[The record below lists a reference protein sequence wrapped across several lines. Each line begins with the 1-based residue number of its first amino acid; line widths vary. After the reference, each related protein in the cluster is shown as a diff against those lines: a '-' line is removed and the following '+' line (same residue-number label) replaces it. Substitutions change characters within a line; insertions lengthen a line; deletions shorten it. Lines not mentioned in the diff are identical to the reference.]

1 MRFDFSSTPTQ
12 RFSLQWGKSWSIF
25 INIMCMCQWTR
36 AQFDGALLR
45 SIRERSNLQRW
56 KNERKV
62 STTNRMEEFL
72 VVNSNS
78 FKKIA
83 FDFTLIAS
91 EWTSEWMRETR
102 TTNKTFP
109 FWFINSH
116 QFLLR
121 CQHMHGTSR
130 RSFTA
135 KQVLCH
141 NEFDTTISSLAHPIG
156 SSRRCSII
164 HTNLGELLNEFFIRK
179 LLSTTSD

>member
-1 MRFDFSSTPTQ
+1 MKCWKIKRENSFPNQHNDAIWLFFNTSSAFLIAMGEKLIDFHQHHVHVPV
-12 RFSLQWGKSWSIF
+12 
-25 INIMCMCQWTR
+25 WTR

-45 SIRERSNLQRW
+45 SIRERSNLQRR

-91 EWTSEWMRETR
+91 EWVSKWVSKWVRETR

-116 QFLLR
+116 QFVLR

-135 KQVLCH
+135 
-141 NEFDTTISSLAHPIG
+141 TASLMP
-156 SSRRCSII
+156 
-164 HTNLGELLNEFFIRK
+164 
-179 LLSTTSD
+179 